1 MYYNDFIVT
10 EIINK
15 FRDREAL
22 VIYLPDHA
30 EAVYDEGTGF
40 AGHIEENANRHMIE
54 IPLIFWASEKFRA
67 KYPEKWA
74 QIVRNAERPYMTDD
88 MIHTVLDLVDV
99 ETEDYE
105 PDRSIVNE
113 DFDSQRVRMFDGADY
128 DREIKEDHE

>member
-54 IPLIFWASEKFRA
+54 IPLIFGLPKSSGPNIRRSGRRLSVMPK
-67 KYPEKWA
+67 
-74 QIVRNAERPYMTDD
+74 D
-88 MIHTVLDLVDV
+88 HT
-99 ETEDYE
+99 
-105 PDRSIVNE
+105 
-113 DFDSQRVRMFDGADY
+113 
-128 DREIKEDHE
+128 

>member
-1 MYYNDFIVT
+1 
-10 EIINK
+10 
-15 FRDREAL
+15 
-22 VIYLPDHA
+22 
-30 EAVYDEGTGF
+30 
-40 AGHIEENANRHMIE
+40 
-54 IPLIFWASEKFRA
+54 
-67 KYPEKWA
+67 
-74 QIVRNAERPYMTDD
+74 MTDD